1 MKLNLFFTEGVSLQT
16 WNDVGMLDRELAI
29 YKALQK
35 RDVEVGFVTYGDN
48 RDLQF
53 ASRLPGIALRVNDLD
68 LPISKYKRSLESAP
82 PVADVF
88 KSNQVAGAQVAMSA
102 AHQTKAKFVARCGY
116 LLSEFQEQRYGAKSD
131 EARAARDLEGEVF
144 LGADAVVVTTD
155 AMAHSVKE
163 RYSVQDSTIR
173 VIPNYV
179 ETDRFAPS
187 KRGPNQN
194 LRVGFVGRLDKQKNL
209 FALVEAVAPLDVEV
223 WLIGYGPQRPDL
235 EKKAQGSKATFRFVG
250 NVPNAQLPGLLNN
263 CDIFVLP
270 SLYEGH
276 PKALLEAM
284 ACGLP
289 VIGTRVPGT
298 RELIQDGENGIICE
312 TDAASIRSAIERLI
326 GDAALRERLG
336 KAARL
341 FIEQQFALERV
352 VELEVSLLTELMDQ
366 K

>member
-1 MKLNLFFTEGVSLQT
+1 MRLNLFFTEGVSLQT
-16 WNDVGMLDRELAI
+16 WNEVGMLARELAI

-35 RDVEVGFVTYGDN
+35 HGVEIGFVTYGDS

-53 ASRLPGIALRVNDLD
+53 ASLLHGFALRVNDLS
-68 LPISKYKRSLESAP
+68 LPIVKYKRTLESAP
-82 PVADVF
+82 PIGDVF
-88 KSNQVAGAQVAMSA
+88 KSNQVAGADVALRA
-102 AHQTKAKFVARCGY
+102 ARQANAKFVARCGY
-116 LLSEFQEQRYGAKSD
+116 LLAEFQEQRYGTKSG
-131 EARAARDLEGEVF
+131 EARAARDLEREVF

-155 AMAHSVKE
+155 AMANSIRE
-163 RYSVQDSTIR
+163 GYSVPSSVIR

-187 KRGPNQN
+187 RRDLNQK
-194 LRVGFVGRLDKQKNL
+194 LRIAFVGRLDKQKNL
-209 FALVEAVAPLDVEV
+209 FPFLEAVSPLDVEV
-223 WLIGYGPQRPDL
+223 WLIGYGPQRAEL
-235 EKKAQGSKATFRFVG
+235 EKKAQGSKAAFRFTG
-250 NVPNAQLPGLLNN
+250 NVPNAELPGLLNS

-298 RELIQDGENGIICE
+298 RELIQNGENGLLCE

-326 GDAALRERLG
+326 DDAVLREKLG
-336 KAARL
+336 KAARS
-341 FIEQQFALERV
+341 FIEKQFTLDRV
-352 VELEVSLLTELMDQ
+352 IELEMNLLNELADQ
-366 K
+366 E

>member
-16 WNDVGMLDRELAI
+16 WNEVGMLDRELAI

-35 RDVEVGFVTYGDN
+35 RGVEVGFVTYGDK

-53 ASRLPGIALRVNDLD
+53 EARLPGIALRVNEQG
-68 LPISKYKRSLESAP
+68 LPIPKYKRALQKAP
-82 PVADVF
+82 PTGNVF
-88 KSNQVAGAQVAMSA
+88 KSNQVAGADTALA
-102 AHQTKAKFVARCGY
+102 AARQAKAKFVARCGY
-116 LLSEFQEQRYGAKSD
+116 LLAEFQEQRYGAKSG
-131 EARAARDLEGEVF
+131 EAKAGRDLEREVF
-144 LGADAVVVTTD
+144 GGADAVVVTTE
-155 AMAHSVKE
+155 AMASSVKE
-163 RYSVQDSTIR
+163 RYSIANTQIR

-187 KRGPNQN
+187 KREPNQK

-209 FALVEAVAPLDVEV
+209 FAFVEAVAPLDVEV
-223 WLIGYGPQRPDL
+223 WLIGYGPQRAEL
-235 EKKAQGSKATFRFVG
+235 EEKTQGSRAVFRFVG
-250 NVPNAQLPGLLNN
+250 NVPNAELPGLLNS

-289 VIGTRVPGT
+289 VIGTRVAGT
-298 RELIQDGENGIICE
+298 RELIDDGENGLLCE
-312 TDAASIRSAIERLI
+312 TDAGSIRAAINQLI
-326 GDAALRERLG
+326 NDAALRGKLG
-336 KAARL
+336 KTARS
-341 FIEQQFALERV
+341 FIEEKFALDRV
-352 VELEVSLLTELMDQ
+352 VELEMSLLNELVAQ